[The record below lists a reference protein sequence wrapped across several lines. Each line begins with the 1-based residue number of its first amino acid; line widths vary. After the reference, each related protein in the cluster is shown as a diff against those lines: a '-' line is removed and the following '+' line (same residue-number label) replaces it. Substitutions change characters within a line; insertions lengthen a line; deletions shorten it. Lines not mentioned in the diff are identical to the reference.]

1 MSKNQ
6 ETKEKICAFY
16 ASDYH
21 FEMISLPYIERKL
34 EEKNEVII
42 LTENNLEETIK
53 ILISRMN
60 LAEEK
65 KKRILDINWNNDD
78 LTKFKQIKEKL
89 EKNKN
94 MIIFVKGKENYIK
107 NINRNIEKWI
117 NIADHVKVINCYDME
132 EISEKLDDIMDQY
145 KKLLSTC
152 GEKEIEKIG

>member
-107 NINRNIEKWI
+107 NINRNIETWI

-145 KKLLSTC
+145 KKILSTS

>member
-21 FEMISLPYIERKL
+21 FEMISLPYIESKL

-65 KKRILDINWNNDD
+65 KKRILDINWNDDD

-117 NIADHVKVINCYDME
+117 NIADSVKVINCYDME

-145 KKLLSTC
+145 KKILSTS

>member
-53 ILISRMN
+53 
-60 LAEEK
+60 K
-65 KKRILDINWNNDD
+65 K
-78 LTKFKQIKEKL
+78 
-89 EKNKN
+89 
-94 MIIFVKGKENYIK
+94 
-107 NINRNIEKWI
+107 
-117 NIADHVKVINCYDME
+117 
-132 EISEKLDDIMDQY
+132 
-145 KKLLSTC
+145 
-152 GEKEIEKIG
+152 